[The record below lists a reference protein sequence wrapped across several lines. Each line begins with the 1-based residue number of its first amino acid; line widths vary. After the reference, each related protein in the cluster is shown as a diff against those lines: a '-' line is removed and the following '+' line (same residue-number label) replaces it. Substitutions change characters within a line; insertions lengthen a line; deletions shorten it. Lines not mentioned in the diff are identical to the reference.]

1 MNVLNDYELAQMFG
15 GGYWWLSPSG
25 QWIYIEDDEAPM
37 VMTSYGDSQF

>member
-25 QWIYIEDDEAPM
+25 QWIYIKDDEAPD
-37 VMTSYGDSQF
+37 GDDIIWG